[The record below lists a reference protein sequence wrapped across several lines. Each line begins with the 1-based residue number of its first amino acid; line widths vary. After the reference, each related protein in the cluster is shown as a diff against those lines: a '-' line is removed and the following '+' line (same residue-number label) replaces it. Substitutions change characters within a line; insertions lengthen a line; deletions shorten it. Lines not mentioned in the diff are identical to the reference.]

1 MTEEKPE
8 LSILV
13 EHNGTRV
20 EFKGR
25 YLEVWSSLN
34 RYLSQI
40 FPALPAAQKLSGTLD
55 IVELAESIAGR
66 VQVTENQVL
75 VLEKTDAKTKI
86 LLALAGLY
94 VGKKMGKVDDDT
106 ATPQQIAQS
115 TGMIERV
122 ARARLSEM
130 KKDGLVVRL
139 PEGRYRFSPVGGDL
153 IRKQRGPSKEGA
165 GA

>member
-8 LSILV
+8 LSVLV

-25 YLEVWSSLN
+25 YLEVWTSLN
-34 RYLSQI
+34 RYLSKI
-40 FPALPAAQKLSGTLD
+40 FPALPAAEKLSGTVD
-55 IVELAESIAGR
+55 TIELAESIAGR
-66 VQVTENQVL
+66 VQVTENQVF
-75 VLEKTDAKTKI
+75 VLEKADAKTKI

-94 VGKKMGKVDDDT
+94 VGKTMGKVADDT

-115 TGMIERV
+115 TGMAERV

-130 KKDGLVVRL
+130 KRAGLVIRL
-139 PEGRYRFSPVGGDL
+139 PEGRYRFSPVGESL
-153 IRKQRGPSKEGA
+153 VRKQKQPSREHVRT
-165 GA
+165 